1 MGKMFKALRLHGGVT
16 AWRLEAAMLKGIHD
30 QQKKII
36 SFLPLKLEYTEQ
48 GSQERHLWRIQFE
61 MHFELGLIKA
71 QS

>member
-48 GSQERHLWRIQFE
+48 GSQERHL
-61 MHFELGLIKA
+61 
-71 QS
+71 